1 MPMLQKMDRVLF
13 GTDAQRQDYGWLLRR
28 QSSVVFGLMM
38 TTLATAACLVVAP
51 VLPLLPAGLAI
62 ATGLGVIVASW
73 NYADRLR
80 GRIAEARA
88 REKAAR
94 PCYLPMGVTG
104 VTGGGFGVSLQQAFT
119 QVRGN
124 SNTLRVSIRPAPPRR
139 PAA

>member
-62 ATGLGVIVASW
+62 ATGLGAIVASW
-73 NYADRLR
+73 NYADSLR

-104 VTGGGFGVSLQQAFT
+104 VMGGGFGVGLQQAFT
-119 QVRGN
+119 QGRGN
-124 SNTLRVSIRPAPPRR
+124 SNTLRVSIRPAAPRR